1 MYIEPRRFG
10 YNFRVPFS
18 RLICSACGAELT
30 YDSRKALEHSGGK
43 VACPYEGLAYAELR
57 AGHDRVYFGRWRK
70 VEACSIDIRRAY
82 HQLGRH
88 LSAISQTLG
97 GKDLPA
103 ARHDL
108 AMAVE
113 AFETEDPGQE
123 SPDLLRSMDH
133 ALSYAHRA
141 IDDLLHEM
149 GLPAH
154 SPMDFAEWYDAVEVP
169 FRDVW

>member
-30 YDSRKALEHSGGK
+30 YDSRRALERSGGK

-70 VEACSIDIRRAY
+70 MEASSIDIRRAY

-88 LSAISQTLG
+88 LSAISQALG
-97 GKDLPA
+97 GKDLPG

-113 AFETEDPGQE
+113 AFETEDPGEE
-123 SPDLLRSMDH
+123 SPDLLRLMDH

-141 IDDLLHEM
+141 IDDLLHDM
-149 GLPAH
+149 GLPPH